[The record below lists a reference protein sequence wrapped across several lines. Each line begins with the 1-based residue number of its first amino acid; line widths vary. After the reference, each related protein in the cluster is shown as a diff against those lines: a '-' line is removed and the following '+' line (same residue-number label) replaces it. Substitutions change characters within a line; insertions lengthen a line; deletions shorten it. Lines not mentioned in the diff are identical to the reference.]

1 MKLQSVGVFIPHRLL
16 VPQGY
21 DLKAFEPIG
30 HLLAVDPPLIHIGFA
45 LLLKLGSYCQLYAG

>member
-1 MKLQSVGVFIPHRLL
+1 ML

-30 HLLAVDPPLIHIGFA
+30 HLLAVDTSLIHISFA